1 MHRSIIGFHQDDEQH
16 WVAELDCGHCQHT
29 RHDPPFFPRPWV
41 VTEDGRSAH
50 LGQFLNCVICDR
62 QVAVSSVDLDVLED
76 QTSSGLET
84 LDI

>member
-1 MHRSIIGFHQDDEQH
+1 
-16 WVAELDCGHCQHT
+16 
-29 RHDPPFFPRPWV
+29 
-41 VTEDGRSAH
+41 
-50 LGQFLNCVICDR
+50 LNCVLCDR